1 MPALGEAVYKVH
13 EKCGDDADD
22 ILKEL
27 NRLMKNGFLRV
38 RFINN
43 PSKTFQIARQLS
55 SEMDDLYLLI
65 RKLRDCA
72 YIRCGVNKDLEETYK
87 TTDSGMDYLR
97 RLERVVNRCG
107 SGDGFPPLYLPVPV
121 RDDAGLASA
130 PDQLHEHVGELMI
143 EDPVLILSSE

>member
-1 MPALGEAVYKVH
+1 MLSDEQIRRESRSRIYLSQKSED
-13 EKCGDDADD
+13 EKDRFEME
-22 ILKEL
+22 ILERFSKPN
-27 NRLMKNGFLRV
+27 NRF
-38 RFINN
+38 
-43 PSKTFQIARQLS
+43 PPEQ
-55 SEMDDLYLLI
+55 MDDLCLLI

-97 RLERVVNRCG
+97 RLGRVVNRCG
-107 SGDGFPPLYLPVPV
+107 SGDGFPPLSLPVPV

-143 EDPVLILSSE
+143 EDPVLILRSE